1 MGEKLVD
8 ELVETLSQM
17 EREVERMFRDVWMKL
32 SAETPLRLGAWEPPA
47 DVVDKGE
54 ELVVY
59 VDVPGFSKEDIKVK
73 VTEDYVEI
81 FAKKSEEKVIEGSY
95 LLRQRFRESLYK
107 KVDLPFKVKPEQ
119 AKARLENGVLEI
131 RIPKSGLTK
140 EIQVSVE

>member
-47 DVVDKGE
+47 DVVDRGE

-73 VTEDYVEI
+73 VTEDCIEI

-95 LLRQRFRESLYK
+95 LLKQRFRESLYK
-107 KVDLPFKVKPEQ
+107 KVDLPFKVRPEQ

-140 EIQVSVE
+140 EIQVSIE